1 MRLVDYYLEDLLS
14 IRQIIGQLSDTDKLS
29 ADELKSKFISMISN
43 AHTNAAA
50 AGVTEEIRI
59 KSLFPVAALIDE
71 LVLTSEW
78 PEKSE
83 WKNASLQRH
92 YFNTTSAGTEFYERL
107 NLLNRRGEDSDI
119 REVFLICLGLGFK
132 GKFFMPEDRPRIEEA
147 RGYNLSLLLP
157 EDSHSR
163 LDKTILFSQAYQK
176 DMRENKLMRS
186 RTNLLPIFTAIP
198 FITVISMFVFYA
210 AQIDNWISDIIG
222 LVK

>member
-14 IRQIIGQLSDTDKLS
+14 IRQIIGQLSDTDKLN

-92 YFNTTSAGTEFYERL
+92 YFNTTSAGTEF
-107 NLLNRRGEDSDI
+107 
-119 REVFLICLGLGFK
+119 
-132 GKFFMPEDRPRIEEA
+132 
-147 RGYNLSLLLP
+147 
-157 EDSHSR
+157 
-163 LDKTILFSQAYQK
+163 
-176 DMRENKLMRS
+176 
-186 RTNLLPIFTAIP
+186 
-198 FITVISMFVFYA
+198 
-210 AQIDNWISDIIG
+210 
-222 LVK
+222 